1 MIYINKMWIR
11 NYQGKLVYLNITK
24 YHNEKD
30 LYSALWKIKF
40 NVNIDNDIN
49 FNDEL
54 MSIINS

>member
-1 MIYINKMWIR
+1 MWIR

-24 YHNEKD
+24 YDNEKN
-30 LYSALWKIKF
+30 LYCALWKIKF
-40 NVNIDNDIN
+40 NVNIDTDIN

>member
-1 MIYINKMWIR
+1 MWIR
-11 NYQGKLVYLNITK
+11 NYQGKLVFLNITK

-30 LYSALWKIKF
+30 LYCALWKIKF
-40 NVNIDNDIN
+40 NVNIDTDIN

>member
-1 MIYINKMWIR
+1 MWIR

-24 YHNEKD
+24 YYNEKD

-40 NVNIDNDIN
+40 NVNIDTDIN

>member
-1 MIYINKMWIR
+1 MWIR

-30 LYSALWKIKF
+30 LYAALWKIKF
-40 NVNIDNDIN
+40 NVNIDTDIN